1 MTTAEKLHW
10 IKGYDNSF
18 KEEFNAD
25 RKLNQQLDKNIEDF
39 IPIFLFLQSSEFTDV
54 RNLILENLTFSKIAL
69 QNIRKAYDKNSMSTP
84 LQYFI
89 QSIFHMAINR
99 LFTSQQRLFEMVIYD
114 YLYRYY
120 KTKFYLDSN
129 KHSVNDFID

>member
-1 MTTAEKLHW
+1 MIIL
-10 IKGYDNSF
+10 F

-69 QNIRKAYDKNSMSTP
+69 QNIRKAYDKIQCQLRYSISSKV
-84 LQYFI
+84 YFTW
-89 QSIFHMAINR
+89 R
-99 LFTSQQRLFEMVIYD
+99 
-114 YLYRYY
+114 
-120 KTKFYLDSN
+120 
-129 KHSVNDFID
+129 